1 LSVTAADIAGL
12 NYRVPPDSGVVTPI
26 ARPEEQP
33 DAATANALDGL
44 QGNLANWPL
53 AHVPDPVQRTLNLLS
68 VAAVMDLAQDPVER
82 FLPLMIFEQ
91 LSMSMPHDQ
100 LVQILA
106 WIALHPGQGHTP
118 NDLSDIGLGGVAKSP
133 LIRERADIY
142 AIKFIARLAGR
153 NLSSSTAN
161 PEQK

>member
-1 LSVTAADIAGL
+1 VA
-12 NYRVPPDSGVVTPI
+12 
-26 ARPEEQP
+26 
-33 DAATANALDGL
+33 
-44 QGNLANWPL
+44 
-53 AHVPDPVQRTLNLLS
+53 DPVQRTLNLLS

-91 LSMSMPHDQ
+91 LSMAMPRDQ

-106 WIALHPGQGHTP
+106 WIALHPEQGHTP
-118 NDLSDIGLGGVAKSP
+118 NDLSDLGLGGVTQSP

-142 AIKFIARLAGR
+142 AIKFIARLTGR
-153 NLSSSTAN
+153 DLSTSTTQ